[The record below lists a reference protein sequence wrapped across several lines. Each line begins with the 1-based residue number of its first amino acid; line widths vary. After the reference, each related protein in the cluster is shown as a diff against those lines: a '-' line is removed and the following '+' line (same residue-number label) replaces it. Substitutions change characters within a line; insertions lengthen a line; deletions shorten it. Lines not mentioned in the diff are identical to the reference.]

1 MKKPVI
7 LAIAIAIIGVIAMNM
22 TLSAQSGKLSDMTL
36 SEMVAQAADGDE
48 DNPDH
53 EQMDACTLCGNCTFA
68 PNKQLDS
75 RLCMNGGTHKKCVK
89 NPQCCCNPADGTD
102 CGEIFGKDDD

>member
-1 MKKPVI
+1 
-7 LAIAIAIIGVIAMNM
+7 MNM

-36 SEMVAQAADGDE
+36 SEMVAQASDTDE
-48 DNPDH
+48 EA

-68 PNKQLDS
+68 PSKQLDS

-89 NPQCCCNPADGTD
+89 NPQCCRNPADGSD